1 MGSVETLIDKCVKL
15 SPAPVVIARVASM
28 LSSGEYNSKELEDLI
43 MTDEAISASVLRT
56 ANSAAYG
63 VPGRVFD
70 LREGIVR
77 LGSKTLRRIVLE
89 HKSSELFDG
98 AGEAYGLRRQDLW
111 RGSVG
116 GALAAELIAES
127 RKVCEPGV
135 AYVAGLLRDIGKL
148 AVDVALGADAF
159 RDIDPDETPER
170 GFTEQERLRLGVDH
184 AELGAALAKRWNLPD
199 RICAAI
205 HHHHR
210 PPEPGETG
218 ADPLIDVVHA
228 ADFITL
234 WSGLCIGDDGLQYQ
248 LAPHVRESLKIDR
261 ASAEHEI
268 VETMTR
274 FRDLEEAIS
283 GHSEQ
288 GAA

>member
-1 MGSVETLIDKCVKL
+1 MGSVEALIDRCVDL
-15 SPAPVVIARVASM
+15 SPAPVIIARVASM
-28 LSSGEYNSKELEDLI
+28 LSAGDYDSEEIQKLI
-43 MTDEAISASVLRT
+43 MTDEAISAAVLRT
-56 ANSAAYG
+56 ANSATFG

-89 HKSSELFDG
+89 HKSSELFDN

-116 GALAAELIAES
+116 GALAAELIAET
-127 RKVCEPGV
+127 RKTCEPGV

-159 RDIDPDETPER
+159 REVDPDAKPER

-184 AELGAALAKRWNLPD
+184 AELGAALAARWNLPE
-199 RICAAI
+199 RICNAI
-205 HHHHR
+205 RYHHA
-210 PPEPGETG
+210 PPAPGEEN
-218 ADPLIDVVHA
+218 ADPLIDTVHA
-228 ADFITL
+228 ADFVTL
-234 WSGLCIGDDGLQYQ
+234 WSGLCVGDDGLEFP
-248 LAPHVRESLKIDR
+248 LAEHVRESLSFDR
-261 ASAEHEI
+261 ATAEFEI

-274 FRDLEEAIS
+274 FKDLEDAIT
-283 GHSEQ
+283 GRPER